1 MDVDGDD
8 GDILPVA
15 ALELSGFD
23 IEEVIKHQSEDS
35 EWKLLIDARRCNTR
49 SPTKEL
55 EGKSVE
61 IRRLWQLWDQL
72 VLKEGVLYR
81 KFADCNQESAAVH
94 QLVVPPVLRNE
105 VLREVHE
112 GTFGGHL
119 GEEKTFKKLR
129 AAYYWPGYYNA
140 TKLWCKTCV
149 VCAQRKTA
157 TPHNRAPLQSVT
169 VGSPMQMVAIDI
181 LGPLPKTAAGNR
193 YVLVAGDYFTK
204 WIEAYPIQN
213 QEAST
218 VVQKLLDQ
226 LFCRFSLPER
236 LHSDQG
242 RQFEAE
248 IIKQLCKLLQIE
260 KTRTTPYHPQSDGF
274 VERFN
279 RTLLSMLSTRSNPHS
294 TNWDEDLSKV
304 CMAYNT
310 SIQSTTGYT
319 PFFLM
324 FGREARLPL
333 AIVHE
338 PPPSP
343 HGAIPQQYGNYVQ
356 SLQDTF
362 NTAFEVV
369 RSNMSTRQGRQKEF
383 YNCKVHGD
391 PFKPGDL
398 VWLFNEA
405 LAKGE
410 SRKLRRPWRG
420 PYRVITQLSDVTYR
434 IQHTGNNKSTVV
446 HFDRL
451 KRCPSEMRLQEQTST
466 ARAPPG
472 APNAPS
478 GTHVEPT
485 EVDDEDVE
493 SPALID
499 DEVPAHDEDRAP
511 EEGHTPDEDP
521 AHDEDMDPTSR
532 SDDAEGDT
540 RRYPTRTRRPPDRL
554 QLD

>member
-1 MDVDGDD
+1 M
-8 GDILPVA
+8 
-15 ALELSGFD
+15 
-23 IEEVIKHQSEDS
+23 IKKQSEDS

-49 SPTKEL
+49 SSTKEL

-149 VCAQRKTA
+149 ACAQRKTA

-218 VVQKLLDQ
+218 VAQKLLDQ

-333 AIVHE
+333 AIVHK

-356 SLQDTF
+356 SLQETF
-362 NTAFEVV
+362 NTAFEAV

-405 LAKGE
+405 LVKGE

-451 KRCPSEMRLQEQTST
+451 KRCPSGMRLQEQTST

-472 APNAPS
+472 ASNAPS

-499 DEVPAHDEDRAP
+499 DEVPAHDEDHAP
-511 EEGHTPDEDP
+511 EEDHTPDEDP
-521 AHDEDMDPTSR
+521 AHEEDMDPTSR
-532 SDDAEGDT
+532 SDDAESDT